1 MLCIILLAFTLHLS
15 SSFMEKVVI
24 VWGKPESYDVCTSRN
39 DLKWMD
45 CIKFCKESVAIP
57 LCALAATDYKDMCY
71 LCPYEGVTSVT
82 PGIADERNKV
92 AFRIMVNLFNFS
104 TLKFCIQ
111 VDTTSLDYCPSGV
124 NPPTFDN
131 VKASADITPYN
142 ATDSDSPQYIYFYTV
157 LYSNSIWSI
166 IYSSVPRCLPNFVFV
181 QRESHGWCITLIQT
195 SPPLNYAAAV
205 QGAVDHCGEGILSGV
220 TSQWEMDIVVYQGG
234 KIYANLQNMAF
245 YIRMDGKRTAECE
258 ATPTTEECM
267 SIQGF
272 DTMDKDVTSFQFYN
286 WIADSSAGATTG
298 KQCIVTVFD
307 GVNNGK
313 QDFGECGDTTSL
325 PVYAFVCGLEAAL

>member
-1 MLCIILLAFTLHLS
+1 
-15 SSFMEKVVI
+15 MEKVVI

-71 LCPYEGVTSVT
+71 FCPYEGVTSVT

-104 TLKFCIQ
+104 TLKFWIQ
-111 VDTTSLDYCPSGV
+111 VDTTSLDYCPSG
-124 NPPTFDN
+124 
-131 VKASADITPYN
+131 
-142 ATDSDSPQYIYFYTV
+142 
-157 LYSNSIWSI
+157 
-166 IYSSVPRCLPNFVFV
+166 
-181 QRESHGWCITLIQT
+181 RESHGWCITLIQT

-205 QGAVDHCGEGILSGV
+205 QGAVDNCGKGILSGV

-234 KIYANLQNMAF
+234 KIYANLQNMSF

-267 SIQGF
+267 SVQGF
-272 DTMDKDVTSFQFYN
+272 DTMDKDVTSFQFYD
-286 WIADSSAGATTG
+286 WITDSSAGATTG

-325 PVYAFVCGLEAAL
+325 PVYAFVCGLEPVA